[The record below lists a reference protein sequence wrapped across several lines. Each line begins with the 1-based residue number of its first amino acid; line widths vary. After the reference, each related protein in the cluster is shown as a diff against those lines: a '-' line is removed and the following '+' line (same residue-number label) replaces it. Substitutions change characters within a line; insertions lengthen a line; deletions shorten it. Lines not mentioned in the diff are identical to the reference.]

1 MPLPACPSKSF
12 GQTRFS
18 PGRRPM
24 PGWRWFNRCFLP
36 SCPRKFQNRLP
47 CSQHFT
53 SGVWCLLG
61 LSAEDSPTTSPPGHT
76 SASTASRPR
85 FTAMPACRC
94 SRFSHLHIDLVGP
107 LQYSGGCNFVFTV
120 IDCTSKWM
128 EAISLSD
135 TSVKA
140 CAKALVFSWISR
152 FGHPKQSLPIVGR
165 NLLQIFGL
173 SFVKCYTFRI
183 AKQQHIILSQTVQSK
198 DCIAKQQLITLSR
211 MVQSKDCTAAHWGES
226 LNRAGTRAI
235 TPLILG
241 RFY

>member
-1 MPLPACPSKSF
+1 
-12 GQTRFS
+12 
-18 PGRRPM
+18 
-24 PGWRWFNRCFLP
+24 
-36 SCPRKFQNRLP
+36 
-47 CSQHFT
+47 
-53 SGVWCLLG
+53 
-61 LSAEDSPTTSPPGHT
+61 
-76 SASTASRPR
+76 
-85 FTAMPACRC
+85 MPACRR

-120 IDCTSKWM
+120 IDRTSKWM
-128 EAISLSD
+128 EAIPLSD

-152 FGHPKQSLPIVGR
+152 FGHPKLSLPIVGR
-165 NLLQIFGL
+165 ILLQIFGL

-183 AKQQHIILSQTVQSK
+183 TKQQQIIVSQTVQSK
-198 DCIAKQQLITLSR
+198 DCIAKQQLIILSR

-241 RFY
+241 QFY